1 MLKIRKFKVL
11 ALMMSC
17 IIAGTSFMGCG
28 KKEEKPVLNFMNY
41 GENIGEGILE
51 EFEEK
56 YGIHVNQEVY
66 DAPEEM
72 YNKISAGASQYDV
85 IVSIDYLVQRMIS
98 EDRLEKIDY
107 SNVPNMDKIES
118 DHLGKSFDPD
128 NEYSVPY
135 MSGTIGICYNTDYV
149 DEPIDSWT
157 ALWDTKYNKN
167 VLLLDGV
174 RDSLGAALKMLGYSL
189 NTTNQDE
196 INEARDKLIEL
207 KQNGNLLAIGSD
219 DNTDKMARGEAA
231 ISILW
236 SGEGLN
242 LEAEHD
248 NIKFVVPKEGANF
261 WIDSLCIPKGTKNKE
276 NAEKFINFLCEKDP
290 SFRTADEIGYTTP
303 QREAREEQDDSVK
316 NNPNAYMPEELLK
329 KCESYDYLGN
339 KLKLYEQAWTDFK
352 DYR

>member
-41 GENIGEGILE
+41 GENIGEGVLE

>member
-1 MLKIRKFKVL
+1 MLKIRKFKAL

-28 KKEEKPVLNFMNY
+28 KKEEKPALNFMNY

-72 YNKISAGASQYDV
+72 YNKVSAGASQYDV

-157 ALWDTKYNKN
+157 ALWNTKYNKN

-174 RDSLGAALKMLGYSL
+174 RDSLGAALKMLGYSV